1 MYSYS
6 TYNFSKLHVFLFIL
20 WIFSRIMNNRFIVV
34 GIALGIIIT
43 IAFFVGSPM
52 FGGFDLGK

>member
-1 MYSYS
+1 
-6 TYNFSKLHVFLFIL
+6 
-20 WIFSRIMNNRFIVV
+20 MNKRFIIV
-34 GIALGIIIT
+34 GIALGILVS

>member
-1 MYSYS
+1 
-6 TYNFSKLHVFLFIL
+6 
-20 WIFSRIMNNRFIVV
+20 V
-34 GIALGIIIT
+34 GIALGILIS

>member
-1 MYSYS
+1 
-6 TYNFSKLHVFLFIL
+6 
-20 WIFSRIMNNRFIVV
+20 MNKRFIVV
-34 GIALGIIIT
+34 GIALGIIVS